1 MKLFDVYHTTMR
13 EIERGG
19 ERASERSDLSAKFKL
34 ERFLISDFYRI
45 YFISLA
51 EQTLWH
57 MKFKIFHNWNL
68 EIN

>member
-13 EIERGG
+13 EIEREG

-34 ERFLISDFYRI
+34 ERFLISDFYQI

-57 MKFKIFHNWNL
+57 MKF
-68 EIN
+68 